1 METVPLHSMLLF
13 FFSVHIFRFILI
25 QFNQHLL
32 NSHTIPDKAGNN
44 MEELIVK
51 EYVLQ
56 EIKNIRTAR
65 KQEVKGGKEICS
77 KDV

>member
-1 METVPLHSMLLF
+1 
-13 FFSVHIFRFILI
+13 
-25 QFNQHLL
+25 
-32 NSHTIPDKAGNN
+32 

>member
-13 FFSVHIFRFILI
+13 FFSVHIFQCILI
-25 QFNQHLL
+25 QFSQQLL
-32 NSHTIPDKAGNN
+32 NGHTIPDIAGNN

-51 EYVLQ
+51 EYVFQ